1 MSVTSTPFESRGV
14 AILGSTG
21 SIGTSALDLVA
32 RLNEMAPGASGG
44 HGAPRFRVVAISGN
58 RSVDVLAGQ
67 IERFSPLVACIGEP
81 AGARALKARLGA
93 TATKIVSGREGLLEV
108 ATHPDAAFVLAAIVG
123 AAGLEP
129 TFAAVSAGRKVGL
142 ANKEALVLAGDLMM
156 KAAHESGAVLLPVD
170 SEHNALHQCLRGE
183 SIAEVRRL
191 VLTASGGPFLAQPG
205 KDLTTVTPEEAL
217 AHPTWTM
224 GRKISI
230 DSATLMNKALEV
242 IEAHH
247 LFGVPPAR
255 IEVVIHPQ
263 STIHS
268 MVEFVDGSF
277 VCQLGATDMRHP
289 IQYALTWPE
298 RCETPLDPVDLT
310 RLQALR
316 FEPPD
321 RSRFPC
327 LAFGWRALEAGG
339 TMPAAL
345 NAANEVAVE
354 AFLERRIRFADIPRI
369 IEAVLAAHRPVA
381 ARSLATILHADGEA
395 RRAAS
400 EELRRYTSAGAGRTG
415 GGS

>member
-1 MSVTSTPFESRGV
+1 MGLTSTQRDGRGV

-21 SIGTSALDLVA
+21 SVGTSALDLVE
-32 RLNEMAPGASGG
+32 RLNEMRASGG
-44 HGAPRFRVVAISGN
+44 GATRFRVVAISGN
-58 RSVDVLAGQ
+58 RSVDVLADQ
-67 IERFSPLVACIGEP
+67 IKRFSPLVACIGDE

-93 TATKIVSGREGLLEV
+93 TDTRIVSGREGLLEV
-108 ATHPDAAFVLAAIVG
+108 ATHPEASFVLAAIVG
-123 AAGLEP
+123 AAGLES

-156 KAAHESGAVLLPVD
+156 KAAHDSGAVLLPVD

-191 VLTASGGPFLAQPG
+191 VLTASGGPFFAQPG

-247 LFGVPPAR
+247 LFGVPSSR

-298 RCETPLDPVDLT
+298 RCDTPLDPVDLT
-310 RLQALR
+310 RLAALR
-316 FEPPD
+316 FEHPD
-321 RSRFPC
+321 RDRFPC
-327 LAFGWRALEAGG
+327 LAFGWRALTAGG

-345 NAANEVAVE
+345 NAANEIAVE
-354 AFLERRIRFADIPRI
+354 AFLERRIRFVDIPRI

-381 ARSLATILHADGEA
+381 ARSLETILHADGEA
-395 RRAAS
+395 RRAAI
-400 EELRRYTSAGAGRTG
+400 EESRRYTAAGAGRTG
-415 GGS
+415 GGN